1 LRIENRAVPQE
12 EAVKQEWLVRVLKPA
27 RRQGVKNKPQTSRVG
42 CSVLRQVCELIPPH
56 LVPKLARETNVDGK
70 CRSFSAWSH
79 VVALVQAQLSHAL
92 SLNDVCD
99 ALGVWRTPLRAI
111 RGATPPSRNAL
122 SHANRERNWQLAERL
137 FWEVH
142 AHLHTQFPCFAQGQR
157 PEFAWRFRRPI
168 HLVDATVIPLVVN
181 CLDWAKHRRRKAAAK
196 CHVRLG
202 LRTLLPSFAVV
213 DAASEHE
220 LTRAPELCAGL
231 KDGEIAVLDKGYLD
245 FDLLHDLHERGV
257 CFVTR
262 AKETQRYRTLK
273 RRKAVPERGIIADEE
288 IKLELAKS
296 EEKYPARLRLV
307 TARVELDGEVR
318 ELRFLTNNLQWEA
331 SSIADLYR
339 SRWQIEAFFKQIKQ
353 NLQLADFL
361 GHNANAVKWQVWIAL
376 LVYLLLRFIAWQHQW
391 ACSFSRLLTLL
402 RTALWSQRSV
412 GGLLRSCGTASGH
425 FQWLDGPVQSELPQ
439 IFSSPVGQPN

>member
-1 LRIENRAVPQE
+1 
-12 EAVKQEWLVRVLKPA
+12 
-27 RRQGVKNKPQTSRVG
+27 VKNKPQTSRAG
-42 CSVLRQVCELIPPH
+42 CTVLRQVCELIPAH
-56 LVPKLARETNVDGK
+56 MVPKLARETKVEEK

-99 ALGVWRTPLRAI
+99 ALAVWRTPLRAI

-142 AHLHTQFPCFAQGQR
+142 RHLHTQFPRFAQGQQ
-157 PEFAWRFRRPI
+157 PQFAWRFRRPI

-202 LRTLLPSFAVV
+202 LRTLLPNFAVV

-220 LTRAPELCAGL
+220 LTRARELCAGL

-245 FDLLHDLHERGV
+245 FDLLHDLQKRGV
-257 CFVTR
+257 FFVTR
-262 AKETQRYRTLK
+262 AKETQCYRVLA
-273 RRKAVPERGIIADEE
+273 RRPVAKERGIIADEE
-288 IKLELAKS
+288 IKLEMPKTK
-296 EEKYPARLRLV
+296 EKYPGALRLV
-307 TARVELDGEVR
+307 SARVELDGEER
-318 ELRFLTNNLQWEA
+318 ELRFLTNNLEWEA

-376 LVYLLLRFIAWQHQW
+376 LVYLLLRFIAWQNRW

-402 RTALWSQRSV
+402 RTALWSPRLVAQ
-412 GGLLRSCGTASGH
+412 LLRSCGTASGH
-425 FQWLDGPVQSELPQ
+425 FQWLDGPVQGEFPQ
-439 IFSSPVGQPN
+439 ILPSAVGQPN

>member
-1 LRIENRAVPQE
+1 MLRE
-12 EAVKQEWLVRVLKPA
+12 
-27 RRQGVKNKPQTSRVG
+27 
-42 CSVLRQVCELIPPH
+42 VCDLIPAH
-56 LVPKLARETNVDGK
+56 LVPKLARETEVSGK

-79 VVALVQAQLSHAL
+79 VVALVHAQLSHAL

-99 ALGVWRTPLRAI
+99 ALTVWRTPLRAI

-122 SHANRERNWQLAERL
+122 SHANRERNWELAERL
-137 FWEVH
+137 FWEMH
-142 AHLHTQFPCFAQGQR
+142 RHLQAQFPRFAQGSQ
-157 PEFAWRFRRPI
+157 PQFAWRFRRPI

-202 LRTLLPSFAVV
+202 LRTLLPNFAVV

-220 LTRAPELCAGL
+220 LTRARELCAGL

-245 FDLLHDLHERGV
+245 FDLLHDLQQRGV
-257 CFVTR
+257 FFVTR
-262 AKETQRYRTLK
+262 AKETQCYRVVA
-273 RRKAVPERGIIADEE
+273 RRPAASARGILADEE
-288 IKLELAKS
+288 IKLEMPKTK
-296 EEKYPARLRLV
+296 EKYPATLRLI

-318 ELRFLTNNLQWEA
+318 ELRFLTNNRDWEA

-376 LVYLLLRFIAWQHQW
+376 LVYLLLRFIAWQHRW

-402 RTALWSQRSV
+402 RTALWSQRSISQ
-412 GGLLRSCGTASGH
+412 LLRLCGTATGH
-425 FQWLDGPVQSELPQ
+425 FQWLDGPVQSEFPQ
-439 IFSSPVGQPN
+439 ILHSVVGQPA